1 MLCIKPDVIRSM
13 CAVQDSLFLGKNKG
27 VQHRNMRRKHDFLEQ
42 DIREKAQYGP
52 QVFKK
57 AEKVYT
63 MTVSVMEH
71 PVFRKNAR
79 K

>member
-13 CAVQDSLFLGKNKG
+13 CAVQDSLFLCKNKD

-42 DIREKAQYGP
+42 DIREKAQSGP

-63 MTVSVMEH
+63 MFVSAMEH